1 MNEEAIVDSYNLFV
15 QTGYKKSIEEFK
27 QLISSNPDALKDSYD
42 LFVQTGYR
50 KSLDD
55 YKGLM
60 GLSPLTEKVKK
71 NDITESPSEVGSSVS
86 SESAD
91 PLRFAE
97 LAAKQKSVTGVDRA
111 EDSYIDPVS
120 MLGMYPEK
128 ERVEK
133 AKAQSLADERVTYK
147 NLEEQKPFLEEQKR
161 KEETSKEELRK
172 RTEQERQS
180 LLKSPDFEVSLS
192 GTDSKAMEL
201 EESEAVKY
209 FTNLYGKYGF
219 IFRETGIGDAL
230 EVIAPD
236 NTSIGVDL
244 QTFFSNEKEASK
256 LRSFV
261 SSKAIKPLEPINA
274 DSQDA
279 IDNATKVRSMRKVG
293 MINPDGTESSLDFET
308 AEINGK
314 HVVFPT
320 LFPKSN
326 TDNYG
331 SNPVWWSKKKGED
344 AYKEALKRGEVFEFS
359 NKEDAIDFAE
369 GSWQNINTLDA
380 EAKKFYKER
389 GLDYTTYKQK
399 FDRYEE
405 IKDIIEFLET
415 SPFREK
421 DLTQEQ
427 RDKFSSYYLNGTR
440 RQDSNS
446 IVEDLSKEADQLR
459 EIVNDSDFRNVRE
472 DFDLYLDK
480 GFNQKAKEAAS
491 LNFVAKEAEDVV
503 QYESL
508 TQFGVRAEDL
518 GKIIPKDS
526 NESKKL
532 DNLITLYK
540 DAQAISQEAANKYEV
555 AKTWLDAKADKEA
568 RGQYVENWSAI
579 SNAWE
584 KGLSNGNVG
593 NEILKM
599 SLGLVDL
606 DDDASV
612 KDTAIEIIKYLQ
624 ESETGKTGR
633 TESRFHQAKGF
644 KEIWSVFKDDPIEL
658 ATNLAA
664 QSISQML
671 PYGWKL
677 IAGST
682 STGIA
687 SGAILGS
694 IVPGSGT
701 AAGAILGGSYGLR
714 AGFAATSV
722 ALEYTN
728 AVMDAVRNNGYNP
741 MNPEEL
747 VTALKDDKVWAE
759 GKEIGLKRGLTI
771 ALMDI
776 LGQGLAGRV
785 FKTGAL
791 APTVSKIG
799 ASLGERVVF
808 DPAVEAAGEFMAQSV
823 AGQDISGK
831 DIFAEALGGFGNNA
845 PAAAVNIYLDA
856 RKNNNVRIANDF
868 LDVKFMASDKTSDSR
883 IVSWANNM
891 EKLGQISAEQ
901 NQRIQQ
907 NVGLRREARDVL
919 NVGTGLSG
927 FGSTKNRALEARLME
942 LFAAREELTS
952 TPNRQSVFSE
962 KISEINKEI
971 SEIAT
976 NKKLR
981 PVDQQTILAGEGV
994 VGVREQES
1002 ATDIRGGIKKYS
1014 INGKSLTKAEFLSEL
1029 DKMTPRRLMRSAITV
1044 DNDEETS
1051 NILKQKFDAFQKQ
1064 AAGEVP
1070 VQSGAT
1076 VSQEVEEGAPQA
1088 EPQVTAEEIVQ
1099 EEVVSSKTP
1108 KVKPTAP
1115 PKAQPAAA
1123 PIIIKDVLKDIK
1135 VSFAPETAVEVEK
1148 GTREDT
1154 TGRKLTYNAVVTA
1167 QATDKNGTPIGFM
1180 TKRSD
1185 GEGKLSFTIKDVNG
1199 RNINK
1204 GKAYPTEGAARTAL
1218 AEQVNKVRAKAA
1230 PAAKPAAVNKKASE
1244 VLAKYEKGTE
1254 INLSELETVQPPSDS
1269 VIKTIFDEFKKAF
1282 KNITI
1287 VGKRATEGAA
1297 FYDIVKKRIELNKN
1311 STHWNEVSSESLV
1324 SHLAHEFVHQKIDSS
1339 ENKQQIE
1346 TELEKIKQ
1354 DLIAEPPTFENESD
1368 KKVFFFITSK
1378 TNSPQEVLTYMVSNP
1393 ELRKYLG
1400 KHEAKLNEIS
1410 QQLFGIDV
1418 IQPQQ
1423 TKQNEQVQSERRGD
1437 GGVSDTGRKIAPLKG
1452 APTVQGATGP
1462 DANLVSVA
1470 EQYAADNG
1478 IDLRRQAE
1486 YVEVDEERAKRIAD
1500 AYEQMAND
1508 PKNPKVKEAYEDL
1521 IRQTKA
1527 QYDALRKA
1535 GYEFTFF
1542 DDETDPYDGNPNNAM
1557 RDLRQNKKMAV
1568 YGTFAGY
1575 GTEGITDSQVE
1586 NNPLLVDTGLRW
1598 KDQNGKEQIVTAN
1611 DLFRA
1616 VHDAFGHGLE
1626 GSGFRARGEENAWQ
1640 AHVRLFTGPA
1650 IGALTSETRGQNS
1663 WLNFGPFSET
1673 NKTAKV
1679 GDTVFAE
1686 QKIGLMPE
1694 WTSTEGRAA
1703 DMEAAKAKLAEERKA
1718 AKQKAKQTSVEA
1730 EQIVNSEESSP
1741 ELAERALAFFES
1753 LDKKIGNDLKKN
1765 ANDALLAIPLTTLQ
1779 AAVKAVK
1786 VLIKGGIAV
1795 RDAIRRVAAENKI
1808 DENRLREAFVA
1819 LTKPT
1824 DSIED
1829 TYEKYHVAPESGHT
1843 KIDVKGNEEIKK
1855 GETFGTVTYSNKE
1868 EGDVVKDSFSIN
1880 DIDKLS
1886 NRSSGFITTARNVAQ
1901 GFISIKPTPKE
1912 ITEQLFGKG
1921 KSYKSLSDAN
1931 KTKVDKERVKQ
1942 TTQFKLP
1949 WSDNK
1954 ALKSLKA
1961 YINKNKDSKPSDY
1974 YDVVKKKSK
1983 DIINSFKEEVKNNLR
1998 ALYNNVSEDFKETS
2012 RQWYNGANRLA
2023 QNISESYGISLEQ
2036 SAGILAALS
2045 PKNNW
2050 FNNISA
2056 AERVIRAWADHQ
2068 NTTVTKEMVDRTIAY
2083 MERNGEAPFA
2093 KNIRTAF
2100 AKTKGRSISE
2110 LTEEYKKT
2118 GSPKMLEAIGI
2129 TMRIIDQSEYSPIVY
2144 SVSPEGFIDGKYGVI
2159 GWAGGA
2165 ALSNAVSMLVDPS
2178 MKNISLRLGNG
2189 NKVRNFYGNIIDP
2202 QNAEFLTADTHA
2214 FAAGLMLPS
2223 SANEAQDFGL
2233 FKGGMST
2240 EYAIFKDAYI
2250 EVAKEFGIL
2259 PRELQSITWEAVRG
2273 SINIDNRTPSMV
2285 RDINKISEELLNNGE
2300 SNENRTNE
2308 ILRKYPI
2315 KFSKGEWSNKR
2326 GIVAQATVLGSDES
2340 LRQTADTGRGTTV
2353 SGDLRG
2359 RDAQVGER
2367 AAGRIS
2373 FDEVADLDVKSKDN
2387 LAIVADFLD
2396 SIDRSISKRLRTNAN
2411 DALLAIPLTA
2421 VQGMVK
2427 GLKVLV
2433 QGGMAVRDAI
2443 KKIAADNN
2451 ISQDKLKELLNLMP
2465 IQEEFNALMTK
2476 ADNMI
2481 ARQKSRGIQEKKII
2495 SNAETMLRKEPAYIN
2510 ATDAQRKIM
2519 EREVRAKMGV
2529 EPRKAASI
2537 GRVIGALKD
2546 ITNVTREEKL
2556 KIISRIRELGRD
2568 VGKELAK
2575 EIRAMKVNGQITTSQ
2590 ATNIISRLTQ
2600 VNPLNETSV
2609 SNFVDYMT
2617 EVFAKVKEKNRQSLL
2632 KDLVNLV
2639 SAKAKTAR
2647 TESGKRRSKG
2657 LDAVGQAFF
2666 DAIKPIIKAAA
2677 NNDVDALEEIKSSID
2692 EDLINDLIIKTL
2704 NGQEPTTRER
2714 VLLDQ
2719 SLAYDTFA
2727 DLANMDI
2734 DQIQELYN
2742 QLKDKRT
2749 ESIANLK
2756 SRRIERAKEIKALH
2770 EEAEA
2775 EIKAGFN
2782 VLYNEDGTLKDDN
2795 QLIDDRKEI
2804 WNSFRNLKIWDGV
2817 KKWGARYD
2825 FNTVTGIFDYFRNNL
2840 AHLGTLSN
2848 ILDKKGDDG
2857 FFTTNVYNALNDM
2870 DTTHLEGYYT
2880 QSEALDQMANKI
2892 DGITKGYSEFKSK
2905 MSNEI
2910 ITLDNITSSKNEKV
2924 KWQSLMNQDQ
2934 AMRIYALYKNPIQ
2947 REKLIKMGFDE
2958 ANMKKIEDF
2967 IGPDGKQMAD
2977 MMVDYFSNAYYESVN
2992 KVYRQ
2997 VNDVSLGYVENYFPT
3012 KTISSSVKG
3021 DLIVNGNFSGVFD
3034 AETAPS
3040 LKERT
3045 DTTSDVLLGD
3055 SFTDVVENH
3064 IQTME
3069 RYKAYAEGVK
3079 RLNAVFK
3086 SPDVRALLGQNGTDL
3101 NNVMKNLVNFA
3112 VNPNGGAKTKNTFLE
3127 KLMTRFTGFALAFK
3141 LVQIPKQATSFITA
3155 YEDYNFRGEGKKK
3168 IPGLDAIMFMVDTA
3182 KVIANLPSE
3191 VKKAQNISASFRD
3204 RLAKGLDGDVYG
3216 LESGSPTFKPLGQQN
3231 TFLGRVK
3238 RALKKAAG
3246 LPTVIGDVL
3255 GVMGYMVN
3263 YNRNIANGM
3272 NKADALRAFNNY
3284 NATQQSRRAADKI
3297 ALQTS
3302 QDALKRSFTMFGS
3315 TTFLQMNKAAQGTTN
3330 IMRSLKAKKM
3340 PASKDIRAV
3349 VINVSLANVLFV
3361 AASNIAKFIDGDDE
3375 DRKMALKQMRDAAL
3389 GLNLLYQVPLIG
3401 GGIELAIKRATGD
3414 RGPVSDVVNPY
3425 ITVFNKLWR
3434 GVQEDDISKS
3444 VQPVIEII
3452 LGTQID
3458 PFIGLF
3464 NTLGEGFNAENI
3476 YDMVGISRSYR
3487 PGYGSKSKSE
3497 SPDKKGM
3504 TKTEIKKSMPTLYKE
3519 IYGETDEMMK
3529 EIRKEQK
3536 EILKE
3541 SGIEYNFEDFD
3552 LEN

>member
-71 NDITESPSEVGSSVS
+71 KEDTTELPSEVGSSVS

-180 LLKSPDFEVSLS
+180 LLKSPDFEVALS

-230 EVIAPD
+230 EVVAPD

-369 GSWQNINTLDA
+369 GSWQDINTLDA

-694 IVPGSGT
+694 IVPGAGT
-701 AAGAILGGSYGLR
+701 AAGSILGGSYGLR

-845 PAAAVNIYLDA
+845 PAAAVNMYLDA

-1051 NILKQKFDAFQKQ
+1051 NILKQKFDAIQEQ
-1064 AAGEVP
+1064 TAGQVP
-1070 VQSGAT
+1070 VQPTTT
-1076 VSQEVEEGAPQA
+1076 VGQEVEGGTPQA
-1088 EPQVTAEEIVQ
+1088 EPQVTTQEGQEEVTPEAGVSPDIALVIAPSAEPTIQTEEVVP

-1108 KVKPTAP
+1108 SEFALELQNKYGIELDLLGSPESETLSVSRIVVPKEQRGKGVGAKVMEEIIQFADSNNKKLVLTPSKDFGGTSVKRLTDFYKRFGFVENKGKNKDFTIRDTMYRVPEVLVQPEVTPAVSPSVSPAPEAATAVAPEPTTE
-1115 PKAQPAAA
+1115 
-1123 PIIIKDVLKDIK
+1123 PITITDIK
-1135 VSFAPETAVEVEK
+1135 INFAPENAIEVEK

-1154 TGRKLTYNAVVTA
+1154 TGRKFTYNAAVTS
-1167 QATDKNGTPIGFM
+1167 QANDQNGNPIGTM
-1180 TKRSD
+1180 TKRSNED
-1185 GEGKLSFTIKDVNG
+1185 GVLSFMVKDVNG

-1204 GKAYPTEGAARTAL
+1204 GKSYPTERDARMAL
-1218 AEQVNKVRAKAA
+1218 AEQVNRVRAKAA
-1230 PAAKPAAVNKKASE
+1230 PAAKPAEKKARAASRSTVSKKDKREEIISRPAFTPITLARQWLLSGGKLRSKQSEEDRRRGVGVGKGVREETGMGGVEMRKLFSVIDNKKGLSIEVAAERIYNNLDPELQESIDVQDIRNAIIE
-1244 VLAKYEKGTE
+1244 VL
-1254 INLSELETVQPPSDS
+1254 LSEDIKTWEDNQDRDTSESQMSELDQFMYNQLSDDERAEFDEYQQTQSYYNYLSENSKQLAKEYDAYVKSKTYQDYIEEIYGRDREGQTNAQNQDDGRGQKQGTDGETDS
-1269 VIKTIFDEFKKAF
+1269 VQ
-1282 KNITI
+1282 
-1287 VGKRATEGAA
+1287 RAEREAEAA
-1297 FYDIVKKRIELNKN
+1297 
-1311 STHWNEVSSESLV
+1311 
-1324 SHLAHEFVHQKIDSS
+1324 
-1339 ENKQQIE
+1339 
-1346 TELEKIKQ
+1346 
-1354 DLIAEPPTFENESD
+1354 
-1368 KKVFFFITSK
+1368 
-1378 TNSPQEVLTYMVSNP
+1378 
-1393 ELRKYLG
+1393 
-1400 KHEAKLNEIS
+1400 
-1410 QQLFGIDV
+1410 
-1418 IQPQQ
+1418 
-1423 TKQNEQVQSERRGD
+1423 
-1437 GGVSDTGRKIAPLKG
+1437 
-1452 APTVQGATGP
+1452 
-1462 DANLVSVA
+1462 
-1470 EQYAADNG
+1470 
-1478 IDLRRQAE
+1478 
-1486 YVEVDEERAKRIAD
+1486 EVDEII
-1500 AYEQMAND
+1500 N
-1508 PKNPKVKEAYEDL
+1508 EDKGTL
-1521 IRQTKA
+1521 ES
-1527 QYDALRKA
+1527 ALD
-1535 GYEFTFF
+1535 F
-1542 DDETDPYDGNPNNAM
+1542 
-1557 RDLRQNKKMAV
+1557 
-1568 YGTFAGY
+1568 
-1575 GTEGITDSQVE
+1575 
-1586 NNPLLVDTGLRW
+1586 
-1598 KDQNGKEQIVTAN
+1598 
-1611 DLFRA
+1611 
-1616 VHDAFGHGLE
+1616 LE
-1626 GSGFRARGEENAWQ
+1626 G
-1640 AHVRLFTGPA
+1640 
-1650 IGALTSETRGQNS
+1650 
-1663 WLNFGPFSET
+1663 
-1673 NKTAKV
+1673 
-1679 GDTVFAE
+1679 
-1686 QKIGLMPE
+1686 
-1694 WTSTEGRAA
+1694 
-1703 DMEAAKAKLAEERKA
+1703 
-1718 AKQKAKQTSVEA
+1718 
-1730 EQIVNSEESSP
+1730 
-1741 ELAERALAFFES
+1741 
-1753 LDKKIGNDLKKN
+1753 LDKKIDKALKTR
-1765 ANDALLAIPLTTLQ
+1765 ANDALL
-1779 AAVKAVK
+1779 
-1786 VLIKGGIAV
+1786 
-1795 RDAIRRVAAENKI
+1795 
-1808 DENRLREAFVA
+1808 
-1819 LTKPT
+1819 
-1824 DSIED
+1824 
-1829 TYEKYHVAPESGHT
+1829 
-1843 KIDVKGNEEIKK
+1843 
-1855 GETFGTVTYSNKE
+1855 
-1868 EGDVVKDSFSIN
+1868 
-1880 DIDKLS
+1880 
-1886 NRSSGFITTARNVAQ
+1886 
-1901 GFISIKPTPKE
+1901 
-1912 ITEQLFGKG
+1912 
-1921 KSYKSLSDAN
+1921 
-1931 KTKVDKERVKQ
+1931 
-1942 TTQFKLP
+1942 
-1949 WSDNK
+1949 
-1954 ALKSLKA
+1954 
-1961 YINKNKDSKPSDY
+1961 
-1974 YDVVKKKSK
+1974 
-1983 DIINSFKEEVKNNLR
+1983 
-1998 ALYNNVSEDFKETS
+1998 
-2012 RQWYNGANRLA
+2012 
-2023 QNISESYGISLEQ
+2023 GISL
-2036 SAGILAALS
+2036 
-2045 PKNNW
+2045 
-2050 FNNISA
+2050 
-2056 AERVIRAWADHQ
+2056 
-2068 NTTVTKEMVDRTIAY
+2068 
-2083 MERNGEAPFA
+2083 
-2093 KNIRTAF
+2093 TAF
-2100 AKTKGRSISE
+2100 
-2110 LTEEYKKT
+2110 
-2118 GSPKMLEAIGI
+2118 
-2129 TMRIIDQSEYSPIVY
+2129 
-2144 SVSPEGFIDGKYGVI
+2144 
-2159 GWAGGA
+2159 
-2165 ALSNAVSMLVDPS
+2165 
-2178 MKNISLRLGNG
+2178 
-2189 NKVRNFYGNIIDP
+2189 
-2202 QNAEFLTADTHA
+2202 
-2214 FAAGLMLPS
+2214 
-2223 SANEAQDFGL
+2223 
-2233 FKGGMST
+2233 
-2240 EYAIFKDAYI
+2240 
-2250 EVAKEFGIL
+2250 
-2259 PRELQSITWEAVRG
+2259 
-2273 SINIDNRTPSMV
+2273 
-2285 RDINKISEELLNNGE
+2285 
-2300 SNENRTNE
+2300 
-2308 ILRKYPI
+2308 
-2315 KFSKGEWSNKR
+2315 
-2326 GIVAQATVLGSDES
+2326 
-2340 LRQTADTGRGTTV
+2340 
-2353 SGDLRG
+2353 
-2359 RDAQVGER
+2359 
-2367 AAGRIS
+2367 
-2373 FDEVADLDVKSKDN
+2373 
-2387 LAIVADFLD
+2387 
-2396 SIDRSISKRLRTNAN
+2396 
-2411 DALLAIPLTA
+2411 
-2421 VQGMVK
+2421 QGMVK

-2433 QGGMAVRDAI
+2433 QGGMKLRDAI
-2443 KKIAADNN
+2443 KKIAEENN

-2465 IQEEFNALMTK
+2465 IQEEFNALLAK
-2476 ADNMI
+2476 ADALI
-2481 ARQKSRGIQEKKII
+2481 ARQKSKNIEDKRIL

-2519 EREVRAKMGV
+2519 ERETRARMGV

-2537 GRVIGALKD
+2537 GRVLGALKD

-2617 EVFAKVKEKNRQSLL
+2617 EVFAKVQEKNRQSLL

-2647 TESGKRRSKG
+2647 TESGKRRGKG
-2657 LDAVGQAFF
+2657 LDAVGQSFF

-2677 NNDVDALEEIKSSID
+2677 NNDVDALEKIKSSID

-2704 NGQEPTTRER
+2704 NGEELTTRER

-2742 QLKDKRT
+2742 QLKDKRA

-2770 EEAEA
+2770 EEAKD

-2782 VLYNEDGTLKDDN
+2782 ALYNEDGTLKNDN
-2795 QLIDDRKEI
+2795 KLREDRKEI

-2817 KKWGARYD
+2817 KKWADRYD

-2848 ILDKKGDDG
+2848 ILDKKGK
-2857 FFTTNVYNALNDM
+2857 FFTNNVYNALNDM
-2870 DTTHLEGYYT
+2870 DTAHLEGYYT

-2910 ITLDNITSSKNEKV
+2910 ITLDNITSAENEKV

-2934 AMRIYALYKNPIQ
+2934 AMRIYALYKNPVQ
-2947 REKLIKMGFDE
+2947 RAKLIKMGFDE
-2958 ANMKKIEDF
+2958 ANMKKIEGF

-3079 RLNAVFK
+3079 RLNAIFK

-3127 KLMTRFTGFALAFK
+3127 KLMTRFTGFALSFK

-3340 PASKDIRAV
+3340 PASKDIRGV
-3349 VINVSLANVLFV
+3349 VLNVSLANVLFV

-3425 ITVFNKLWR
+3425 ISVFNKLWR

-3497 SPDKKGM
+3497 SPERKGM